1 MLSLVFVIQI
11 CSAIAVENQDTLQET
26 VKELKMVSI
35 YLYVFAVY
43 IIIAFGQGDAEDVS
57 WY

>member
-1 MLSLVFVIQI
+1 M
-11 CSAIAVENQDTLQET
+11 ENQATLQET

-43 IIIAFGQGDAEDVS
+43 IIIAFGQGDAEDMS